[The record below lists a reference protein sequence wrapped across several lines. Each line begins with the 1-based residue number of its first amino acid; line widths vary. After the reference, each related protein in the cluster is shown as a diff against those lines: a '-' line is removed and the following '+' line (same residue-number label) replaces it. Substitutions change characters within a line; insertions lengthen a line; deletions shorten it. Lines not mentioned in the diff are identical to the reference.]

1 MNRDGLISTLAGA
14 RWFDLTQPLS
24 IFTPPWPGE
33 MPLQVHFFKR
43 LTGSFGGGQGAN
55 GQLIEWSNN
64 TGTHL
69 VGPRAFHS
77 GARAIADIPL
87 EDLCGEGVVADA
99 DVPQVRQ
106 HVVLDGDRL
115 LTRLPRFGLR
125 VRRRVDQ
132 ARDHARSDDW
142 NDRRAPVAVA
152 RVQPCFRCQLQ
163 EQLGVLLQQTNTFRI
178 VFEQAK

>member
-1 MNRDGLISTLAGA
+1 MKREEFINALSEAK
-14 RWFDLTQPLS
+14 WFDLTQGLS

-77 GARAIADIPL
+77 GAMAIA
-87 EDLCGEGVVADA
+87 CTGGATYFTA
-99 DVPQVRQ
+99 
-106 HVVLDGDRL
+106 
-115 LTRLPRFGLR
+115 
-125 VRRRVDQ
+125 
-132 ARDHARSDDW
+132 
-142 NDRRAPVAVA
+142 
-152 RVQPCFRCQLQ
+152 
-163 EQLGVLLQQTNTFRI
+163 
-178 VFEQAK
+178 